1 MAKEIIKNLSEVD
14 GNMTNLKEFARYGVK
29 LVALAQDDIE
39 MVRQWRNDPK
49 IANLMLD
56 KTYITSEMQQ
66 CWFDRLQHATD
77 QFYYLVWFK
86 NQPIGVTSLIKV
98 NRDAG
103 CCEPGMYIY
112 VDEYRNN
119 IVPFCVAFALN
130 DLAFEELGVSQLFG
144 KIFANN
150 QPSVRFHEACGYR
163 HYETQEDGLGLYVL
177 EPEPYL
183 AARAHIARFIRY

>member
-1 MAKEIIKNLSEVD
+1 
-14 GNMTNLKEFARYGVK
+14 MTNLKEFVRYGVK
-29 LVALAQDDIE
+29 MVTLAQDDIE

-56 KTYITSEMQQ
+56 KTHITSEMQQ
-66 CWFDRLQHATD
+66 CWFDRLEHATD

-86 NQPIGVTSLIKV
+86 DQPIGVASLTKV
-98 NRDAG
+98 NRDVG

-130 DLAFEELGVSQLFG
+130 DLAFDVLGLSQLLG
-144 KIFANN
+144 KIFTSN
-150 QPSVRFHEACGYR
+150 QSSVRFHEACGYWR
-163 HYETQEDGLGLYVL
+163 YEIQEDGSGLYML
-177 EPEPYL
+177 EREPYL
-183 AARAHIARFIRY
+183 AARAKIACFIRY